1 MFYIININFYI
12 CNRMYIFVKDE
23 TTESLDPLSIKL
35 INAQRILTRQKI
47 RRYFESSGFQKTI
60 VTIIVINSIL
70 IGLETS
76 ETVMSNFGW
85 FIDSFDLVILVL
97 FTVEIVAKIYAYQI
111 SFFKDPWNLFDLSI
125 VLISI
130 MPAAG
135 SFSVFRALR
144 IVRTL
149 RLLKNIRKLRV
160 IIESLLESIPSI
172 GWIGVL
178 LFIIYYTFAVIGT
191 NLFGAAYPNY
201 FGDLGKTFFTLFQ
214 IMTLESWSS
223 AIARP
228 VMEGAP
234 FASIYFVTFI
244 LIATYTTL
252 NVFIAIV
259 VNTMNEVSIKGIKEE
274 EQHIK
279 DLVIAEH
286 VRLQA
291 KMDAL
296 EEKIDRILEHKRKSD
311 KQNRDIKNGEE
322 HPVLV

>member
-1 MFYIININFYI
+1 MI
-12 CNRMYIFVKDE
+12 
-23 TTESLDPLSIKL
+23 
-35 INAQRILTRQKI
+35 RQKI
-47 RRYFESSGFQKTI
+47 KNYFESDGFQKTI
-60 VTIIVINSIL
+60 VTIIIINSVL

-76 ETVMSNFGW
+76 DSVMSTVGFY
-85 FIDSFDLVILVL
+85 IDSFDLVILVL
-97 FTVEIVAKIYAYQI
+97 FSLEIILKVYAYRM
-111 SFFKDPWNLFDLSI
+111 SFFRDPWNLFDLSI

-160 IIESLLESIPSI
+160 IIESLLQSIPSI

-191 NLFGAAYPNY
+191 NLYGAAYPDY
-201 FGDLGKTFFTLFQ
+201 FGSLGRTFFTLFQ
-214 IMTLESWSS
+214 IMTLESWAS
-223 AIARP
+223 AVARP
-228 VMEGAP
+228 IMDGMP
-234 FASIYFVTFI
+234 FAPIYFVTFI

-279 DLVIAEH
+279 DLVIDEH
-286 VRLQA
+286 EKMHA
-291 KMDAL
+291 KLDAL
-296 EEKIDRILEHKRKSD
+296 EKRIDQLLEQKNHERKEVDIPEENDEHIL
-311 KQNRDIKNGEE
+311 
-322 HPVLV
+322 V